1 VIASDDSITLG
12 SGVALSGIGVG
23 RGVGFGVGVGAGRG
37 FFTAPGGGGGG
48 TEILRSRAPNGRG
61 GGSLV
66 DPVSGS
72 TSTSDVGSRDDF
84 GGRRSAMGPLC

>member
-1 VIASDDSITLG
+1 MTLG
-12 SGVALSGIGVG
+12 SGVPLSGIGSG
-23 RGVGFGVGVGAGRG
+23 SGVGVGVGVGAGR
-37 FFTAPGGGGGG
+37 FMAPRGGGGG
-48 TEILRSRAPNGRG
+48 TELLRSRAPNGRG

-84 GGRRSAMGPLC
+84 GGRRSAMGHQC